1 MTIYGY
7 ARVST
12 SEQNIDMQKQAL
24 ASAGAVEIFSDTITG
39 TSKDR
44 PGLSLLLDKVQ
55 RGDVVLVW
63 KLDRLGRSAR
73 NLLELAELLK
83 SKGVSIRSL
92 QDGIDTSGPLGGFLL
107 TILGAVGELERETI
121 RERVRA
127 GMEAGKRRGEH
138 QGRKPKLSRLARQ
151 DVVDSVANGVHVKD
165 LARRYSVNVA
175 TVYRVLS
182 DSVQG
187 VERGERL
194 TRKQMAEPVAEG
206 EGFAVY

>member
-1 MTIYGY
+1 M
-7 ARVST
+7 
-12 SEQNIDMQKQAL
+12 
-24 ASAGAVEIFSDTITG
+24 
-39 TSKDR
+39 
-44 PGLSLLLDKVQ
+44 SLLLDKVQ
-55 RGDVVLVW
+55 RGDVVMVW

-121 RERVRA
+121 RERVKA

-151 DVVDSVANGVHVKD
+151 DVIDSVSKGIQVKD
-165 LARRYSVNVA
+165 LARRYNVNPA
-175 TVYRVLS
+175 TIYRVLS
-182 DSVQG
+182 DAVQG

-206 EGFAVY
+206 ADWAVY

>member
-1 MTIYGY
+1 MIYGY

-12 SEQNIDMQKQAL
+12 SDQNIAMQIEAL
-24 ASAGAVEIFSDTITG
+24 SSAGANEIYEDEGISG
-39 TSKDR
+39 TLARR
-44 PGLSLLLDKVQ
+44 PGLDALLDTVQ
-55 RGDVVLVW
+55 SGDVVLVW

-121 RERVRA
+121 RERVKA
-127 GMEAGKRRGEH
+127 GMQAGRRRGEH

-151 DVVDSVANGVHVKD
+151 DVVDAVAHGVQVKD
-165 LARRYSVNVA
+165 LARRYNVNPA
-175 TVYRVLS
+175 TIYRVLS
-182 DSVQG
+182 DAVQG

-194 TRKQMAEPVAEG
+194 TRKQLQA
-206 EGFAVY
+206 

>member
-1 MTIYGY
+1 MIYGY

-12 SEQNIDMQKQAL
+12 TDQNIEMQRDAL
-24 ASAGAVEIFSDTITG
+24 LSAGAIEIFEDEGVSG
-39 TSKDR
+39 TVANR
-44 PGLSLLLDKVQ
+44 PGLDALINEI
-55 RGDVVLVW
+55 RAGDVVLVW

-127 GMEAGKRRGEH
+127 GMSAGRRRGEH

-151 DVVDSVANGVHVKD
+151 DVVDSVAQGVQVKD
-165 LARRYSVNVA
+165 LARRYNVNPA
-175 TVYRVLS
+175 TIYRVLS
-182 DSVQG
+182 DAVQG

-194 TRKQMAEPVAEG
+194 TRKQIAEG

>member
-1 MTIYGY
+1 MIYGY

-12 SEQNIDMQKQAL
+12 SDQKIDMQTEAL
-24 ASAGAVEIFSDTITG
+24 VGAGAVQIFADEGISG
-39 TSKDR
+39 TLAKR
-44 PGLSLLLDKVQ
+44 PGLDALLDTVCP
-55 RGDVVLVW
+55 GDVVLVW

-121 RERVRA
+121 RERVVA
-127 GMEAGKRRGEH
+127 GMSAGRRRGEH

-151 DVVDSVANGVHVKD
+151 DVVDSVAHGVQVKD
-165 LARRYSVNVA
+165 LARRYGVNVA
-175 TVYRVLS
+175 TIYRVLA
-182 DSVQG
+182 DAVQG

-194 TRKQMAEPVAEG
+194 TRKQLHA
-206 EGFAVY
+206 

>member
-1 MTIYGY
+1 MIYGY

-12 SEQNIDMQKQAL
+12 SEQKIDMQTEAL
-24 ASAGAVEIFSDTITG
+24 AGAGAVQIFADEGVSG
-39 TSKDR
+39 TLAKR
-44 PGLSLLLDKVQ
+44 PGLDALLAEVSA
-55 RGDVVLVW
+55 GDVVLVW

-121 RERVRA
+121 RERVVA
-127 GMEAGKRRGEH
+127 GMQAGRRRGEH
-138 QGRKPKLSRLARQ
+138 QGRKPKLSRQARQ
-151 DVVDSVANGVHVKD
+151 DVVDSTANGVAAKD
-165 LARRYSVNVA
+165 LARRYGVNVA
-175 TVYRVLS
+175 TIYRVLS
-182 DSVQG
+182 DAVQG

-194 TRKQMAEPVAEG
+194 TRKQLHA
-206 EGFAVY
+206 

>member
-1 MTIYGY
+1 MIYGY

-12 SEQNIDMQKQAL
+12 SDQNISMQREAL
-24 ASAGAVEIFSDTITG
+24 SGAGAIEIFEDEGVSG
-39 TSKDR
+39 TVANR
-44 PGLSLLLDKVQ
+44 PGLDALLSSVTA
-55 RGDVVLVW
+55 GDVVLVW

-107 TILGAVGELERETI
+107 AILGAVGELERETI
-121 RERVRA
+121 RERVKA
-127 GMEAGKRRGEH
+127 GMQAGRRRGEH

-151 DVVDSVANGVHVKD
+151 DVVDAVAHGVQVKD
-165 LARRYSVNVA
+165 LARRYNVNPA
-175 TVYRVLS
+175 TIYRVLS
-182 DSVQG
+182 DAVQG

-194 TRKQMAEPVAEG
+194 TRKQLQA
-206 EGFAVY
+206 